1 MLLSGI
7 IFILI
12 GYFLLFS
19 VPADATFERM
29 LLQAIAGMGMSFVGA
44 VLCMIYI
51 YKPKIADRN
60 LFSGDFVILSSAK
73 DLQPFH
79 QTGFSIRDSSGH

>member
-1 MLLSGI
+1 MLLLGI

-19 VPADATFERM
+19 VPSDATFERIFF
-29 LLQAIAGMGMSFVGA
+29 QAIAGMGMSFVGA

-51 YKPKIADRN
+51 YKR
-60 LFSGDFVILSSAK
+60 S
-73 DLQPFH
+73 
-79 QTGFSIRDSSGH
+79 R

>member
-1 MLLSGI
+1 MLLLGI

-19 VPADATFERM
+19 VPSDATFERM
-29 LLQAIAGMGMSFVGA
+29 LLQAIAGMGMCFVGA

-60 LFSGDFVILSSAK
+60 LFSGDFVIPSLPLRRPSHKLRASA
-73 DLQPFH
+73 Q
-79 QTGFSIRDSSGH
+79 GNV